1 MVYYIQLMRG
11 AQCGAHYIP
20 TTYERGLFA
29 MRMDMYTSLSVLSSV
44 SLRRVFALA
53 SDLLQAR
60 NADPVTDNSETIR
73 LLRASAR
80 IIGERDW
87 SPKSMLPEV
96 RVNRHHRARARKAG
110 GNYPQGSIFW
120 CFPYY
125 LEY

>member
-1 MVYYIQLMRG
+1 
-11 AQCGAHYIP
+11 
-20 TTYERGLFA
+20 
-29 MRMDMYTSLSVLSSV
+29 MRMDMYASLSVLSSA

-60 NADPVTDNSETIR
+60 NADPVTDSSETIR

-87 SPKSMLPEV
+87 SPKPMFPEV

-110 GNYPQGSIFW
+110 GNYPRGSACW
-120 CFPYY
+120 RFPYY
-125 LEY
+125 REY

>member
-1 MVYYIQLMRG
+1 
-11 AQCGAHYIP
+11 
-20 TTYERGLFA
+20 
-29 MRMDMYTSLSVLSSV
+29 MRMDMYSSLSVLSSD

-60 NADPVTDNSETIR
+60 NADPVTDNSATIR

-87 SPKSMLPEV
+87 SPKPMQFEV

>member
-1 MVYYIQLMRG
+1 MFQHV
-11 AQCGAHYIP
+11 P

-29 MRMDMYTSLSVLSSV
+29 MRMNMYASLSVLSSD

-60 NADPVTDNSETIR
+60 NADPVTDSSATIR

-87 SPKSMLPEV
+87 SPKPMLPEV
-96 RVNRHHRARARKAG
+96 RVNRHHRARARKSG
-110 GNYPQGSIFW
+110 GNYPQGSVFW
-120 CFPYY
+120 CLPY
-125 LEY
+125 

>member
-1 MVYYIQLMRG
+1 
-11 AQCGAHYIP
+11 
-20 TTYERGLFA
+20 
-29 MRMDMYTSLSVLSSV
+29 MRMNMYASLSVLSSA

-60 NADPVTDNSETIR
+60 NADPVTDSSETIR
-73 LLRASAR
+73 LLRVSAR

-87 SPKSMLPEV
+87 SLKSMLPEV

-110 GNYPQGSIFW
+110 GSYPQGTVFW

-125 LEY
+125 MEY

>member
-1 MVYYIQLMRG
+1 
-11 AQCGAHYIP
+11 
-20 TTYERGLFA
+20 
-29 MRMDMYTSLSVLSSV
+29 MRMNMYASLSILSSA

-60 NADPVTDNSETIR
+60 NADPVTDSSATIR

-87 SPKSMLPEV
+87 APKPMLPEV

-110 GNYPQGSIFW
+110 GNYPHGSVFW
-120 CFPYY
+120 RLPY
-125 LEY
+125 